1 LATKS
6 QTTYQSLANDA
17 NGGQAINLT
26 GAVGKF
32 IRKDVKSS
40 LESSYKSKEFSRKK
54 GISICSKS
62 IGKNTTS
69 LSKKR
74 PTDT

>member
-1 LATKS
+1 
-6 QTTYQSLANDA
+6 LANDA
-17 NGGQAINLT
+17 NGGQAIHLT
-26 GAVGKF
+26 DAVHGKF
-32 IRKDVKSS
+32 MRKEVKSS

-62 IGKNTTS
+62 IGKNTS